1 MPDRYFYP
9 EILSADDLRLMHE
22 TVREVLSVVEKAS
35 GAPEPEVVAKI
46 VLRLYRIGL
55 TDRDKLVRLAELMAG
70 NRPLPET
77 VS

>member
-22 TVREVLSVVEKAS
+22 TVREVLSVVENAN
-35 GAPEPEVVAKI
+35 GAPEPEAVARI

-55 TDRDKLVRLAELMAG
+55 TDRDKLVQLAELMAES
-70 NRPLPET
+70 RPVQET